1 MIPESLHLDPHGLGR
16 YTYVMNLS
24 ELDAWCRSFLE
35 IEAFRKI
42 DDSLNGIQVGRR
54 EGPVTRVAFAV
65 DACAETIRRAAEE
78 KAQVLFVH
86 HGFFWGSPA
95 RIQGALLERVRA
107 LLDRDMA
114 LYACHLPLD
123 AHPEYGNN
131 AVLARMLGL
140 SEVKP
145 FGVYK
150 GIALGF
156 RGSLD
161 PPVSLEEAVRR
172 ILPDGSEPRT
182 VLPFGPGG
190 IRSAAVV
197 SGGAPHELVE
207 AVEEGVDLYVTGEP
221 SHSVY
226 HAAQEAG
233 INFVAAGHYAT
244 EIWGVRAVAEKLAR
258 ETGVETVFLE
268 VPTGL

>member
-1 MIPESLHLDPHGLGR
+1 
-16 YTYVMNLS
+16 MNLP

-35 IEAFRKI
+35 IEAFKKV
-42 DDSLNGIQVGRR
+42 DDSLNGIQVGRS

-86 HGFFWGSPA
+86 HGLFWGSPA
-95 RIQGALLERVRA
+95 RIQGALMERVRT

-140 SEVKP
+140 SGVKP
-145 FGVYK
+145 FGFYK
-150 GIALGF
+150 GISLGF
-156 RGSLD
+156 RGVLD
-161 PPVSLEEAVRR
+161 PAPTLEEAVRR
-172 ILPDGSEPRT
+172 ILPDGSEPRA
-182 VLPFGPGG
+182 VLPFGPDR
-190 IRSAAVV
+190 ISSAAVV
-197 SGGAPHELVE
+197 SGGAPHELFE
-207 AVEEGVDLYVTGEP
+207 AVEEGLDLYVTGEP

-226 HAAQEAG
+226 HAAQESG

-244 EIWGVRAVAEKLAR
+244 EVWGVRAVAEKLAR
-258 ETGVETVFLE
+258 ETGTETVFVE

>member
-1 MIPESLHLDPHGLGR
+1 
-16 YTYVMNLS
+16 MNLS

-35 IEAFRKI
+35 IEAFKKT

-54 EGPVTRVAFAV
+54 EGPVTRIAFAV
-65 DACAETIRRAAEE
+65 DACAETIRRAGEE

-86 HGFFWGSPA
+86 HGLFWGSPA
-95 RIQGALLERVRA
+95 RIEGALLERVRV

-140 SEVKP
+140 SGVKP
-145 FGVYK
+145 FGFYK

-156 RGSLD
+156 QGALD
-161 PPVSLEEAVRR
+161 PALTLEEAVRR
-172 ILPDGSEPRT
+172 ILPDGSKPRT
-182 VLPFGPGG
+182 VLPFGPGR
-190 IRSAAVV
+190 ISSAAVV
-197 SGGAPHELVE
+197 SGGAPHELFE
-207 AVEEGVDLYVTGEP
+207 AVEKGLDLYVTGEP

-226 HAAQEAG
+226 HAAQESG

-244 EIWGVRAVAEKLAR
+244 EVWGVRAVAEKLAR
-258 ETGVETVFLE
+258 ETGVETVFVE

>member
-1 MIPESLHLDPHGLGR
+1 
-16 YTYVMNLS
+16 MNLA

-35 IEAFRKI
+35 IETFRKI

-54 EGPVTRVAFAV
+54 EGTVTRVAFAV

-78 KAQVLFVH
+78 KARILFVH
-86 HGFFWGSPA
+86 HGLFWGSPA

-131 AVLARMLGL
+131 AVLTRMLGL
-140 SEVKP
+140 SQVRP
-145 FGVYK
+145 FGVCK

-161 PPVSLEEAVRR
+161 PPVSLEESVRR
-172 ILPDGSEPRT
+172 ILPDGGKPRT
-182 VLPFGPGG
+182 VLPFGPGL

-197 SGGAPHELVE
+197 SGGAPHELFE
-207 AVEEGVDLYVTGEP
+207 AVEDGVDLYVTGEP

-244 EIWGVRAVAEKLAR
+244 EVWGVRAVAEKLAR

>member
-1 MIPESLHLDPHGLGR
+1 
-16 YTYVMNLS
+16 MNLS

-35 IEAFRKI
+35 IEPFRKI
-42 DDSLNGIQVGRR
+42 DDSLNGVQVGRSA
-54 EGPVTRVAFAV
+54 GPVTRVAFSV

-78 KAQVLFVH
+78 NAQVLFVH
-86 HGFFWGSPA
+86 HGLFWGSPV
-95 RIQGALLERVRA
+95 RIEGALLERVRT
-107 LLDRDMA
+107 LLDRDIA

-150 GIALGF
+150 GIPLGF
-156 RGSLD
+156 QGSLD
-161 PPVSLEEAVRR
+161 PAVSMEEAVRR
-172 ILPDGSEPRT
+172 ILPDGSKPRT

-197 SGGAPHELVE
+197 SGGAPHELFE
-207 AVEEGVDLYVTGEP
+207 AVEEGLDLYVTGEP
-221 SHSVY
+221 SHSIY
-226 HAAQEAG
+226 HAAQEAE
-233 INFVAAGHYAT
+233 INFLAAGHYAT
-244 EIWGVRAVAEKLAR
+244 EVWGVRAVAEKLAR